1 MNKWEK
7 ALAYKR
13 KRPFDHLRCAESR
26 ESREKKK
33 YTERKS
39 SAEKIGRACE

>member
-13 KRPFDHLRCAESR
+13 KRPFDHLEVCR
-26 ESREKKK
+26 EQGEQREKN
-33 YTERKS
+33 TPERRKS
-39 SAEKIGRACE
+39 SAEKRKSL